1 MTASIRT
8 AAALFVGTALVTIVS
23 AVVLSAAPGQ
33 PIAHADLPELPR
45 VVVTG
50 QVQRATAVAE
60 LPRVVVTGRVQ
71 TTARVIELPRV
82 VVTGRIAQEVPVMA
96 QAERNPA
103 SGV

>member
-23 AVVLSAAPGQ
+23 AVVLTSAPGQ
-33 PIAHADLPELPR
+33 PIARADVPELPR

-50 QVQRATAVAE
+50 PVQRTAVVAE

-71 TTARVIELPRV
+71 TAAVVQLPRV
-82 VVTGRIAQEVPVMA
+82 VVTGRVEQPVVA
-96 QAERNPA
+96 QAERSPA
-103 SGV
+103 GGA

>member
-23 AVVLSAAPGQ
+23 AVVLTSAPGQ
-33 PIAHADLPELPR
+33 PIARADVPELPR

-50 QVQRATAVAE
+50 QVQRTAVVAE

-71 TTARVIELPRV
+71 TAAVVQLPRV
-82 VVTGRIAQEVPVMA
+82 VVTGRVEQPVVA
-96 QAERNPA
+96 QAERSPA
-103 SGV
+103 GGA